1 MTDTLQ
7 PPSAAQRPHRTVHH
21 NRTLEDPWAWL
32 RDPGYPDV
40 KDPDVL
46 AYLTAE
52 NGYFEA
58 HMAARK
64 GQVDALFAEM
74 KGRIKE
80 EDRSV
85 PQKDGAYVY
94 WSTFEAGEQ
103 YRRHWRRKVGAA
115 EDGSADELIVD
126 EPALAAGKDYFRLGS
141 VAISNDDRLLAYAID
156 DNGSER

>member
-7 PPSAAQRPHRTVHH
+7 PPRAAQRPHETTHH
-21 NRTLEDPWAWL
+21 NRTLSDPWAWL

-64 GQVDALFAEM
+64 PLVDRLFEEM

-80 EDRSV
+80 
-85 PQKDGAYVY
+85 
-94 WSTFEAGEQ
+94 
-103 YRRHWRRKVGAA
+103 
-115 EDGSADELIVD
+115 
-126 EPALAAGKDYFRLGS
+126 
-141 VAISNDDRLLAYAID
+141 
-156 DNGSER
+156 

>member
-1 MTDTLQ
+1 MIEPEATSAYLAGMTDTLQ
-7 PPSAAQRPHRTVHH
+7 PPRAAQRPHRAVHH

-40 KDPDVL
+40 TDPDVL
-46 AYLTAE
+46 AYLNAE
-52 NGYFEA
+52 NGYFEG

-94 WSTFEAGEQ
+94 WSTFE
-103 YRRHWRRKVGAA
+103 
-115 EDGSADELIVD
+115 
-126 EPALAAGKDYFRLGS
+126 
-141 VAISNDDRLLAYAID
+141 
-156 DNGSER
+156 